1 MECNWYIICTKQ
13 LQEKKVIS
21 ALNKRGIKN
30 YCPQVVM
37 NNDATFKRTN
47 EQPLFNS
54 YVFAFINASEI
65 PVVKSI
71 SKVINVMY
79 WCNKEVI
86 ISNEEIEAIRLMTE
100 NYNNIKIQQTA
111 IDTTACVSIFEETSN
126 EIRSNFLAIK
136 HLGLEV
142 TLPSLGL
149 KLIASGNRMQHNLD
163 QIKTFIS
170 NIKNTANQQ
179 QLSFK

>member
-13 LQEKKVIS
+13 LQEKKVI
-21 ALNKRGIKN
+21 ATLNKRGIKN
-30 YCPQVVM
+30 YCPQVVI
-37 NNDATFKRTN
+37 NNGANFRKTN
-47 EQPLFNS
+47 EQPLFNA
-54 YVFAFINASEI
+54 YVFAFINASEL
-65 PVVKSI
+65 PAVKSI
-71 SKVINVMY
+71 PKVINVMY

-86 ISNEEIEAIRLMTE
+86 ISSEEIEAIRLMTE

-111 IDTTACVSIFEETSN
+111 IDITAPVSIFEETRN
-126 EIRSNFLAIK
+126 EIKSNFLAIK
-136 HLGLEV
+136 HLGIEV

-170 NIKNTANQQ
+170 NIKNTTNQQ
-179 QLSFK
+179 NLSYK